1 MLNFPESGLSAIN
14 LSFSAGLD
22 IFPANSI
29 VPVKEALKNCH
40 FERGE
45 KSMILIAK
53 DSSLCSE

>member
-1 MLNFPESGLSAIN
+1 MLNFPENGISAIN
-14 LSFSAGLD
+14 LSFGADSD

-40 FERGE
+40 FERSE